1 VALSAEGVSRSAIAR
16 AEGLTWNT
24 VDRWLD
30 RAASAAR
37 QFNHCRTHGF
47 ALRELQA
54 DELHTYAPT
63 KARPTWVFTTI
74 EVWSRLW
81 VSTVVGR
88 RSYRNTGALLTD
100 TLTRSHLTEGLLITT
115 DGFEYYAR
123 VIRQLLGPA
132 CVYGQVVKSWR
143 QGRVVKVDKRLVIGT
158 QSSLSEALIRSE
170 DSSDLNTAYI
180 ERLNLT
186 LRQSCADLGRRRLTH
201 ARCETRVAHHLELLR
216 CVYNFTRPHRAVRFG
231 KVIRTPAMQAGLAI
245 QRYSIKDI
253 FLSVGS
259 LPRKLASVRR
269 ITLRYPSCRL
279 TRKLSTNT
287 TAVFI

>member
-1 VALSAEGVSRSAIAR
+1 MIRKHGHHPLCPNDRCLLHATAGRGNVTCYGFYRVRRGRRRRYRCRGCGTTFSVTTNTPYQGLRHSRRTFDRTVALSAEGVSRSAIAR

-74 EVWSRLW
+74 EVWSQLW

-143 QGRVVKVDKRLVIGT
+143 QGRVVKVDKRLV
-158 QSSLSEALIRSE
+158 
-170 DSSDLNTAYI
+170 
-180 ERLNLT
+180 
-186 LRQSCADLGRRRLTH
+186 RQ
-201 ARCETRVAHHLELLR
+201 
-216 CVYNFTRPHRAVRFG
+216 
-231 KVIRTPAMQAGLAI
+231 LAKI
-245 QRYSIKDI
+245 I
-253 FLSVGS
+253 F
-259 LPRKLASVRR
+259 P
-269 ITLRYPSCRL
+269 
-279 TRKLSTNT
+279 
-287 TAVFI
+287 